1 MYSWY
6 LVSTVF
12 YNEVVQFCADVRE
25 MFNEIQENPEQ
36 HQGLPHLLIPFD
48 ILSQKE
54 VSKRRMFFGKYW
66 KLFLYLV
73 ICKVLAFFP

>member
-12 YNEVVQFCADVRE
+12 SNEVVQFCADVRE
-25 MFNEIQENPEQ
+25 MFNEIQENPER

-48 ILSQKE
+48 ILS
-54 VSKRRMFFGKYW
+54 
-66 KLFLYLV
+66 
-73 ICKVLAFFP
+73 